1 MSEAITRLNEAVA
14 VLKGGG
20 TMKVGDVRLGV
31 YGDNELTVTGWT
43 RFHSLENLTRTTAL
57 SELAE
62 IKHIFTEMLEASP
75 ELTDFTKTKD
85 VGYYLGQD
93 YGQGAIGICK
103 EISGRLVWEIELKG

>member
-1 MSEAITRLNEAVA
+1 MSDAITRLKEAVV

-20 TMKVGDVRLGV
+20 TIKVGDVRFGV

-43 RFHSLENLTRTTAL
+43 RYNSLENLTRTTAL

-62 IKHIFTEMLEASP
+62 IKDIFTEMLNASP
-75 ELTDFTKTKD
+75 ELTDFAKTKE

-103 EISGRLVWEIELKG
+103 EISGRLVWEIKLKG